1 MRRMDGEVAL
11 FCDLVHY
18 EKRLL
23 LALAAQE
30 LRAESSGKPWNR
42 RLIMAAIG
50 DGFKNIFLA
59 GIGAMAITAEKGKE
73 LVDQLVAKGEITV
86 EQGKQINT
94 ELKHKAASTVA
105 GVRDDLLEAHM
116 KTMTPEARAAFLER
130 AAEIAAKVDACAVE
144 VEGEVVEEVA
154 AEAAA
159 EGAAAEACEKPA
171 GSCKDADKDEPQEPS
186 A

>member
-1 MRRMDGEVAL
+1 
-11 FCDLVHY
+11 
-18 EKRLL
+18 
-23 LALAAQE
+23 
-30 LRAESSGKPWNR
+30 
-42 RLIMAAIG
+42 MAAIG

-116 KTMTPEARAAFLER
+116 KTMTPEERAAFLER

-144 VEGEVVEEVA
+144 VEGEVVHRVSVSPDLEGRA
-154 AEAAA
+154 AEP
-159 EGAAAEACEKPA
+159 EVHHSTLLSWRYSLTCFPKLSNVTVSMSSPVRHWGMMTGRGKRSSSTLPKR
-171 GSCKDADKDEPQEPS
+171 GRP
-186 A
+186 